1 VEETYLDGV
10 PVSRGDGTSRP
21 IFGKVD
27 PYCLFAV
34 LPMLF
39 VAGIV
44 VALVS
49 VPAGLVVAVVAGV
62 VVVFDSWANRPGPV
76 PPVRRP
82 RPRTQARSVPV
93 RRPRPP
99 VPRPAAYRP
108 RPGVRQPAP
117 GAPYRR

>member
-1 VEETYLDGV
+1 MSPREGLA
-10 PVSRGDGTSRP
+10 RP
-21 IFGKVD
+21 MFGKVD

-44 VALVS
+44 VAMVS
-49 VPAGLVVAVVAGV
+49 VPAGLGVAVFAGL

-76 PPVRRP
+76 PPTRRP
-82 RPRTQARSVPV
+82 RPRIPARSVPV

-99 VPRPAAYRP
+99 MPRPDAYRP

>member
-1 VEETYLDGV
+1 MCPREG
-10 PVSRGDGTSRP
+10 PGRSMFGT
-21 IFGKVD
+21 ID
-27 PYCLFAV
+27 PYCLLAV

-44 VALVS
+44 GVLVS
-49 VPAGLVVAVVAGV
+49 VPVGLVVAVVAGLI
-62 VVVFDSWANRPGPV
+62 VVFDSWANRPGPV

-82 RPRTQARSVPV
+82 RPSAQAMSAPV

-99 VPRPAAYRP
+99 AVRPDPRRP

>member
-1 VEETYLDGV
+1 MSPREGL
-10 PVSRGDGTSRP
+10 SRLM
-21 IFGKVD
+21 FGKVD

-44 VALVS
+44 VAMVS
-49 VPAGLVVAVVAGV
+49 VPAGLVVAVFAGL

-76 PPVRRP
+76 PPARRP
-82 RPRTQARSVPV
+82 RPQARPVPV
-93 RRPRPP
+93 HTRPRPP
-99 VPRPAAYRP
+99 VARPGAYRP
-108 RPGVRQPAP
+108 RPGVRQRAP